1 MELHVEALFMHDE
14 NGRMLRVNVA
24 EHIDAPRFFLGR
36 SPSGVVVRFGA
47 TLSDEIADELT
58 ELSKEESLDIT
69 TRDPVHAADYLK
81 ILEQHS
87 PIKGVFHEQAFDFPD
102 ALQPTASENVVTIT
116 NDNADLLH
124 PDFEEWLAD
133 IPISQ
138 PFVAVVHDGRVVS
151 LSASVRIT
159 PRAHECGIETLP
171 DYRGKGLA
179 QIAATTWAVRVR
191 ELESTPLYSTMW
203 DNAASQRVAAK
214 IGCHHFGTDFYVD

>member
-1 MELHVEALFMHDE
+1 VHDE

-24 EHIDAPRFFLGR
+24 EHIDAPRFFIGR
-36 SPSGVVVRFGA
+36 TPSGVVVRFGA
-47 TLSDEIADELT
+47 AISDEIAYQLT

-102 ALQPTASENVVTIT
+102 VLPSVASENMVAIT
-116 NDNADLLH
+116 NENADLLR

-133 IPISQ
+133 VPVSQ

-159 PRAHECGIETLP
+159 PQAHECGIETLP
-171 DYRGKGLA
+171 HYRGQGFA
-179 QIAATTWAVRVR
+179 QIAATAWAARVR
-191 ELESTPLYSTMW
+191 EFGAVPLYSTMW
-203 DNAASQRVAAK
+203 DNTASQRVAAK
-214 IGCHHFGTDFYVD
+214 IDCRHFGSDFYVA